1 MFYKVQKRLF
11 SGQSVYFFT
20 VSYTC
25 WTALISVGSN
35 ILKSHP
41 EVVDLE
47 STVQAL
53 KADGT

>member
-11 SGQSVYFFT
+11 SSQSVYFFT

-25 WTALISVGSN
+25 WIALISVGSN
-35 ILKSHP
+35 ILKSHS
-41 EVVDLE
+41 EVVDLVY
-47 STVQAL
+47 TVQAL